1 MVLKIIEFSEYL
13 NYSLGWEIIF
23 TGLDWESYFEYLMI
37 KNMKKGK
44 YICIKYDFIDY
55 YWIKENFNFFNK
67 VIQTINKDFYKKANF
82 YYFDCNF
89 IIKNNNMYEEG
100 CSLYDVNC
108 INEKLM
114 SLVYKNENYYNV
126 IYFNLIDTLYYNIYE
141 NQEQIFWKSFKLFLH
156 FVKSKPNF
164 LLIVG
169 FVDYKFI
176 EDYLYCFEEIK
187 CFSSLYK

>member
-1 MVLKIIEFSEYL
+1 
-13 NYSLGWEIIF
+13 
-23 TGLDWESYFEYLMI
+23 
-37 KNMKKGK
+37 
-44 YICIKYDFIDY
+44 
-55 YWIKENFNFFNK
+55 
-67 VIQTINKDFYKKANF
+67 
-82 YYFDCNF
+82 
-89 IIKNNNMYEEG
+89 MYGEG

-114 SLVYKNENYYNV
+114 SLLYKNENYYNV

-141 NQEQIFWKSFKLFLH
+141 NQEQTFWKSFKLFLH

-187 CFSSLYK
+187 CF

>member
-13 NYSLGWEIIF
+13 NYNLGWEIIF
-23 TGLDWESYFEYLMI
+23 TGLDWSSYFEYLMI

-67 VIQTINKDFYKKANF
+67 VIQTINKDFYKKVNF

-89 IIKNNNMYEEG
+89 IIKNKYMYEEG

-141 NQEQIFWKSFKLFLH
+141 NQEQTFWKSFKLFLH